1 MCYLESHRSS
11 YPSRGLI
18 RCSMILIL
26 RHHYV
31 RDMVEDGKIVI
42 CHIPSSDN
50 LADVFTKLPLG
61 RDAHRRAC
69 IGMRLIL
76 I

>member
-1 MCYLESHRSS
+1 
-11 YPSRGLI
+11 
-18 RCSMILIL
+18 
-26 RHHYV
+26 
-31 RDMVEDGKIVI
+31 MVEDGKIVI

-76 I
+76 IWQDCQARESIEFWLSTCYDRYIPL